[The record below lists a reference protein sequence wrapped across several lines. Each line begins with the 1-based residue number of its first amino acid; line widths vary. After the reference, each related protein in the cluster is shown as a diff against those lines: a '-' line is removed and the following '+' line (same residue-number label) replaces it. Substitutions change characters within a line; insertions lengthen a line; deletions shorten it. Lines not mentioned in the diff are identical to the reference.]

1 LIQKLLNKQDT
12 YPSAIPN
19 GAHSS
24 ETLFSG
30 VFENLPIISGYSGLL
45 QSVKGSADPH
55 LNALS
60 KHLSS
65 AAGDVSW
72 HKSEKH
78 EDRTREGFLL
88 PSARNIGSK
97 SKRLL
102 IDSQDALELKLTW
115 EEAQDLLYP
124 PPTLKPSI
132 LMIEDHEFEE
142 YDVSDFNEVFNQ
154 CVVINF
160 ASFFHA
166 IGIFSFSNLREF

>member
-1 LIQKLLNKQDT
+1 MQTHSYNINLVINKQDT

-45 QSVKGSADPH
+45 QSLKGSTDPH
-55 LNALS
+55 FNAVH
-60 KHLSS
+60 KHLNS
-65 AAGDVSW
+65 ASGDVSW
-72 HKSEKH
+72 CKSEKH
-78 EDRTREGFLL
+78 EDRTREGLLL
-88 PSARNIGSK
+88 PSVLAPERKRARNIGSK
-97 SKRLL
+97 SRRLL

-132 LMIEDHEFEE
+132 VVIEDHEFEE
-142 YDVSDFNEVFNQ
+142 YNVSYSDCSFN
-154 CVVINF
+154 
-160 ASFFHA
+160 
-166 IGIFSFSNLREF
+166 